1 MERCF
6 NAKTHFRTN
15 LRLFG
20 PLCPV
25 LVVQKAPA
33 RKKSL
38 CRQCWETFRPIDNIR
53 LQSLMC
59 LATSRN
65 GFFLQ
70 RLYSHN
76 SRVSRDHSKTA
87 SKKVF
92 VCLLYLGFTPHS
104 LRILIHFL
112 ATHIRGVQMK
122 ERSHQSNIT
131 ILFLGSFNDFSKQY
145 ININALPFYDGHH
158 QPRSPVAWSRS
169 C

>member
-76 SRVSRDHSKTA
+76 SRVSLDHSKTA

-92 VCLLYLGFTPHS
+92 VCLVLSRVHTS
-104 LRILIHFL
+104 FL
-112 ATHIRGVQMK
+112 ADLDSFPGYPYKGSANEGK
-122 ERSHQSNIT
+122 ESLIKYHYT
-131 ILFLGSFNDFSKQY
+131 IFRFFQWL
-145 ININALPFYDGHH
+145 
-158 QPRSPVAWSRS
+158 
-169 C
+169 